1 MKRLLLASVFAL
13 LSFCAFAKS
22 FSLQVVQKNTPGDQV
37 FDSSFVVEQTILDH
51 FFDRGMIVS
60 NNSILVSKDDVVK
73 EKTDIRRSM
82 MEARIG
88 CMDLFI
94 KLNLNYS
101 VLDSANPTA
110 ILLSNIKSADMEIV
124 SLKEDKA
131 IASGKFTPPSLT
143 DLNNNRSGV
152 EDFAEDI
159 AKKIQ
164 AEIAERGGAI

>member
-1 MKRLLLASVFAL
+1 MKRLLLASIFAL

>member
-1 MKRLLLASVFAL
+1 MKRFAITLIFAFSVF
-13 LSFCAFAKS
+13 CAQAKT
-22 FSLQVVQKNTPGDQV
+22 FSLQVVQKNTPGDQI

-60 NNSILVSKDDVVK
+60 NNSILVSKDDEMQ
-73 EKTDIRRSM
+73 EKLDVRRSM
-82 MEARIG
+82 MEARVG

-94 KLNLNYS
+94 KLDLNYS

-110 ILLSNIKSADMEIV
+110 ILLSNIKSADIEIV
-124 SLKEDKA
+124 SLQDNST
-131 IASGKFTPPSLT
+131 ISSGKFTPPALS

-164 AEIAERGGAI
+164 AELAERGGSI

>member
-1 MKRLLLASVFAL
+1 MKKAALAIAL
-13 LSFCAFAKS
+13 TLSFFAATAES

-60 NNSILVSKDDVVK
+60 NNSILVSKDDVVQ
-73 EKTDIRRSM
+73 EKTDLRRSM

-88 CMDLFI
+88 CMDLFV
-94 KLNLNYS
+94 KLDLNYS

-110 ILLSNIKSADMEIV
+110 ILLSNIKSADLEIV
-124 SLKEDKA
+124 SLKDDVAVAK
-131 IASGKFTPPSLT
+131 GKFTPPSLT